1 MSDRKEE
8 EATPQ
13 MRLAQLARFLGEI
26 LGEPNDT
33 ALAQRIGIERSA
45 FRRLKA
51 GESTNVYKRNREALL
66 NFLGVTVDELNAYIE
81 GEIPLAKLVR
91 NVMTAPNSA
100 AAFDEIV
107 ERLPY
112 LKFSDL
118 LRLWDQINQTLFQA
132 FQPFRRHLDRMGM
145 GRGVEP
151 IADLI
156 PVIGIPDLLIAEMRS
171 RGLLMVENGWEILAS
186 ESTLDAPRL
195 RELALGTQPTYLDI
209 VAIEVLLKSTRQ
221 PDGSLWSQSELESLV
236 ERDFGGLADWEP
248 ADEPKENSP
257 AQNGDPLASPS

>member
-8 EATPQ
+8 QATPQ

-51 GESTNVYKRNREALL
+51 GESTNVYKKNREALL

-91 NVMTAPNSA
+91 NVMAVPNSA
-100 AAFDEIV
+100 VAFDEIV

-156 PVIGIPDLLIAEMRS
+156 PLMGLQDLLIAEMRS
-171 RGLLMVENGWEILAS
+171 RGLLLNDTGWEILAS
-186 ESTLDAPRL
+186 ESTLTAQRL
-195 RELALGTQPTYLDI
+195 QELASGAQPNYLDI
-209 VAIEVLLKSTRQ
+209 VAIEALLESTRQ
-221 PDGSLWSQSELESLV
+221 PDGSLWNQSDLEALV
-236 ERDFGGLADWEP
+236 ERDFGGLADLKL
-248 ADEPKENSP
+248 ADEYEEDSP
-257 AQNGDPLASPS
+257 AQNGDPLASSS